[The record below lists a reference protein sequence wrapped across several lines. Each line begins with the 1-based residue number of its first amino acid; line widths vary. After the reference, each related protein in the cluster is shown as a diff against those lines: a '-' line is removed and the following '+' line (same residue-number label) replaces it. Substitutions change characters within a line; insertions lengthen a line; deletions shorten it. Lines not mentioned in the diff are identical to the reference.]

1 MRRERTKDAFYRT
14 GASALAAIFGLG
26 VGLTLAFVLGATG
39 MAENSM
45 AMVVFGGA
53 AAGAATGFLFPDAAM
68 RGVEALVHFV
78 MGMLST
84 EVHEVT
90 PSPDAPNWLTA
101 VFFFGVAYAIAWQLL
116 SWFW

>member
-1 MRRERTKDAFYRT
+1 MRREQTKDAFYRT
-14 GASALAAIFGLG
+14 GASALAAVFGLG
-26 VGLTLAFVLGATG
+26 VGLALALVLGATG
-39 MAENSM
+39 MAENCM